1 MDCKWLLLV
10 PFFRDAYIGAIACT
24 AAENM
29 DLKVENYS
37 LWLACADIAVATG
50 TWAFA
55 MFKLPYIELVLAC
68 IILIYLLLTVIVRY
82 YMLKL
87 HTRHALWKS
96 ILSLIPLVM
105 FYMSFKLNSYAEEAW
120 EESR

>member
-1 MDCKWLLLV
+1 MDGKWLLFI

-29 DLKVENYS
+29 DLKADNYS
-37 LWLACADIAVATG
+37 LWLACADAAILLGAWATL
-50 TWAFA
+50 
-55 MFKLPYIELVLAC
+55 MFQIQYIELILAC
-68 IILIYLLLTVIVRY
+68 AIVIYALLIVIVRY

-87 HTRHALWKS
+87 HTRHSWLIALFS
-96 ILSLIPLVM
+96 FVPFVM
-105 FYMSFKLNSYAEEAW
+105 FYQSSKLNSYAEEAW